1 MSLILSSFTY
11 PPIPLAIGPSE
22 IRDDKLRRVEL
33 LRRRDM
39 GRPGK
44 APHSKLHYC
53 PCGEENISIYASFSK
68 NVEYEFRMLFIQ
80 HVEAI

>member
-1 MSLILSSFTY
+1 
-11 PPIPLAIGPSE
+11 
-22 IRDDKLRRVEL
+22 
-33 LRRRDM
+33 M